1 MCVILSAAKDLKC
14 FAEVRLLRYY
24 TVLSVEIPRRLGMTE
39 NGCSNHHFAY
49 KKHLGC
55 KAPEMLSYWK
65 SNFQIGFHLNFS
77 LFTLIFSL
85 SNKFPYG

>member
-49 KKHLGC
+49 KKTSRMQSTRDVQCVKKCGLYDR
-55 KAPEMLSYWK
+55 AY
-65 SNFQIGFHLNFS
+65 
-77 LFTLIFSL
+77 T
-85 SNKFPYG
+85 FPRGEGGI